1 MNISNYL
8 SDKIKVLSFLLTV
21 FIVVLH
27 TNMEMLTTGCVSFIQ
42 QMMTAEV
49 TRVAVP
55 LFYLISG
62 FLFYINYNG
71 SLDDYKRKLKSRTRS
86 LLVPYFL
93 FLFIG
98 SIVVFIIGRS
108 YSLDKFLEI
117 IKGGIMNSPPVF
129 YPLWFI
135 RDLYVMV
142 VLSPIVYWM
151 VKKVPILLVIPV
163 IIWALGK
170 NPFVFP
176 MTEAMLF
183 FSLGGF
189 LTTKYK
195 LLERINPNGAWL
207 LFSLWII
214 LCFLN
219 AFIGR
224 YVRPLPYITHC
235 IVLSF
240 GIYAI
245 WTLYDR
251 LYPKLS
257 EQIRTADIYKYS
269 FFIYLIH
276 EPVLTIVKKSGL
288 YLLGKSSWSIAVIY
302 LLAPI
307 ITICTI
313 YMVGQC
319 MNRYTPRVLMFI
331 TGGRTNRT

>member
-8 SDKIKVLSFLLTV
+8 SDKIKILSFLLTV
-21 FIVVLH
+21 SIVILH
-27 TNMEMLTTGCVSFIQ
+27 ANMAMLCTGCVSFIQ

-62 FLFYINYNG
+62 FLFFINYNG
-71 SLDDYKRKLKSRTRS
+71 SLDIYKRKLKSRTRS
-86 LLVPYFL
+86 LLIPYIFFL
-93 FLFIG
+93 LCG
-98 SIVVFIIGRS
+98 SCIMFIIDGVYTLGCFCR
-108 YSLDKFLEI
+108 I
-117 IKGGIMNSPPVF
+117 IKHGILYHPPFF

-135 RDLYVMV
+135 RDLFVMV
-142 VLSPIVYWM
+142 VLSPIVYWI
-151 VKKVPILLVIPV
+151 VKKVPIFLMIPI
-163 IIWALGK
+163 IIWVLGK

-195 LLERINPNGAWL
+195 LLEKINPNGAWL
-207 LFSLWII
+207 LFTLWII
-214 LCFLN
+214 ICFLN
-219 AFIGR
+219 AYVGR
-224 YVRPLPYITHC
+224 FVIPLPYITHC
-235 IVLSF
+235 IVLLF

-257 EQIRTADIYKYS
+257 ERIRTADIYKYS

-276 EPVLTIVKKSGL
+276 EPVLTVVKKSGL
-288 YLLGKSSWSIAVIY
+288 YLLGQSSWSIAVIY

-307 ITICTI
+307 ITICVV
-313 YMVGQC
+313 YAVGRG
-319 MNRYTPRVLMFI
+319 MNRYTPRLLMFI
-331 TGGRTNRT
+331 TGGRTKRT